1 LGYKDFI
8 DALRDTLYLLLNMDR
23 IPKLLMT
30 GPISPR
36 PEPKMLAGWRTRV
49 CGERQRREE
58 TGHNGRRLVRKAPN
72 PIQGRMLYGF
82 TKVKKEELN
91 LIYQSVQEL
100 VEITEAQ
107 NLKGT
112 FFYDQE

>member
-1 LGYKDFI
+1 
-8 DALRDTLYLLLNMDR
+8 
-23 IPKLLMT
+23 
-30 GPISPR
+30 
-36 PEPKMLAGWRTRV
+36 
-49 CGERQRREE
+49 
-58 TGHNGRRLVRKAPN
+58 
-72 PIQGRMLYGF
+72 MLYGF

-91 LIYQSVQEL
+91 LIYQSVQKL